1 MSTEELSQRDR
12 AAERGLLGGY
22 VDRIRSGELGGLPVI
37 LGIIVIWG
45 VFYSQNDRFLSAFN
59 LTNLALQI
67 AAVGIVSIGVV
78 WVLLLGEIDLA
89 VGSISGLA
97 AAVMVVMNLDHGVP
111 GWLAILIGLVVGAGI
126 GLLQGLIITQLQVP
140 SFIVTLAG
148 LIGWQGVLLYTLG
161 EAGTRNITDG
171 TIQSLTDTF
180 FSPAVAWPLTIAFMV
195 VVIALDHLS
204 RRNRIRAGLEPGS
217 FPGMLLREAIIIVVA
232 IAAVLVFS
240 QDRGLPLAVLI
251 LLGLVIVFD
260 LIARRTRFGR
270 HVFAV
275 GGNAEAARR
284 AGINVARIRI
294 TVFVLS
300 GAFAAAGG
308 IMAASRLFAVNQ
320 ASGGGNFLLV
330 AIAGAVI
337 GGTSLFGGRGSIYSA
352 LLGALVIGSVANGI
366 ALLGLSS
373 DFEFMITAGVLLAAV
388 VVDATAR
395 RGRQSA
401 RR

>member
-180 FSPAVAWPLTIAFMV
+180 FSPAVAWPLTIAFLV

-204 RRNRIRAGLEPGS
+204 RRNRIRAGLEPAA
-217 FPGMLLREAIIIVVA
+217 PHPVA
-232 IAAVLVFS
+232 H
-240 QDRGLPLAVLI
+240 RRLA
-251 LLGLVIVFD
+251 
-260 LIARRTRFGR
+260 
-270 HVFAV
+270 
-275 GGNAEAARR
+275 
-284 AGINVARIRI
+284 
-294 TVFVLS
+294 
-300 GAFAAAGG
+300 
-308 IMAASRLFAVNQ
+308 Q
-320 ASGGGNFLLV
+320 
-330 AIAGAVI
+330 
-337 GGTSLFGGRGSIYSA
+337 
-352 LLGALVIGSVANGI
+352 
-366 ALLGLSS
+366 
-373 DFEFMITAGVLLAAV
+373 
-388 VVDATAR
+388 
-395 RGRQSA
+395 
-401 RR
+401 